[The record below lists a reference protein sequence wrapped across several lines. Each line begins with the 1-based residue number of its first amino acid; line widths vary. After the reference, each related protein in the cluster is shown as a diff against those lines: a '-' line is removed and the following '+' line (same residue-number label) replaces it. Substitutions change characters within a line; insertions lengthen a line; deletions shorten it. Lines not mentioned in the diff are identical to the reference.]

1 MSMSSYD
8 FEIDENQYDN
18 STKASYIPKLAA
30 DDVTENAA
38 ENPYGTHYY
47 KSRFSHSR

>member
-1 MSMSSYD
+1 MSSYD
-8 FEIDENQYDN
+8 FEMYENQYHN

>member
-1 MSMSSYD
+1 MSSYD
-8 FEIDENQYDN
+8 FEIDENHYDN
-18 STKASYIPKLAA
+18 STKACYIPKLAA

-38 ENPYGTHYY
+38 ENPYGTHDY